1 MLRFGWGVTGN
12 QNIPTGR
19 TGDGFGGDRGDTF
32 YDISGTGSSVKT
44 GYKRTSIGNLDLK
57 WEEQHSVNVGLDLE
71 FLQCRATIS
80 TDIYNRKTN
89 NLLFDP
95 RLPATAGT
103 AAPPIVNIG
112 EMENKG
118 IDFSMG
124 YRGQFG
130 GGTLWSVTLNGSHY
144 KNKIVKID
152 GVSTFF
158 QGPISI
164 REQNPVI
171 NELGQPIGSF
181 YGLVAEGYYLDSA
194 DAAPYFS
201 SGARPGRIK
210 FKDVNNDG
218 LITAADRDIIGS
230 PHPDFQAGLDLSL
243 RKGQWEFSATLFGTW
258 GNQIFN
264 SQKYWYVF
272 RYFDTNVASDLLAN
286 SVVLN
291 AQNQVTNPGA
301 KYPRIDGSDV
311 FSRQFSSYW
320 VEDGSYVRLR
330 TLQVGYNLPPAL
342 IRWIPA
348 ARVYLQAENLF
359 TITGYSGLDPSLPA
373 ASVFR
378 DAAQQLDIRDQFR
391 GVGGAVAGGGGRHR
405 GSADPHR
412 HDGRSEV
419 AKRVVSRAAD
429 HAEAWPGL
437 PDCVST
443 DRAHRDDRL
452 RSNPFDGGRRSSRS
466 RSGRRCPCLRGA

>member
-1 MLRFGWGVTGN
+1 
-12 QNIPTGR
+12 
-19 TGDGFGGDRGDTF
+19 
-32 YDISGTGSSVKT
+32 
-44 GYKRTSIGNLDLK
+44 
-57 WEEQHSVNVGLDLE
+57 
-71 FLQCRATIS
+71 
-80 TDIYNRKTN
+80 
-89 NLLFDP
+89 
-95 RLPATAGT
+95 
-103 AAPPIVNIG
+103 
-112 EMENKG
+112 
-118 IDFSMG
+118 
-124 YRGQFG
+124 
-130 GGTLWSVTLNGSHY
+130 
-144 KNKIVKID
+144 
-152 GVSTFF
+152 
-158 QGPISI
+158 
-164 REQNPVI
+164 VI
-171 NELGQPIGSF
+171 NMLGEPIGSF
-181 YGLVAEGYYLDSA
+181 YGLVAEGYYMDSA

-243 RKGQWEFSATLFGTW
+243 RKGQWEFSATLFGTF
-258 GNQIFN
+258 GNEIFN

-272 RYFDTNVASDLLAN
+272 RYFDTNVRSDLLAN

-330 TLQVGYNLPPAL
+330 ALQIGYNLPPAL

-348 ARVYLQAENLF
+348 ARIYLQGENLF

-391 GVGGAVAGGGGRHR
+391 GVDQGTY
-405 GSADPHR
+405 P
-412 HDGRSEV
+412 
-419 AKRVVSRAAD
+419 
-429 HAEAWPGL
+429 
-437 PDCVST
+437 
-443 DRAHRDDRL
+443 
-452 RSNPFDGGRRSSRS
+452 SSRVITI
-466 RSGRRCPCLRGA
+466 GITTTF